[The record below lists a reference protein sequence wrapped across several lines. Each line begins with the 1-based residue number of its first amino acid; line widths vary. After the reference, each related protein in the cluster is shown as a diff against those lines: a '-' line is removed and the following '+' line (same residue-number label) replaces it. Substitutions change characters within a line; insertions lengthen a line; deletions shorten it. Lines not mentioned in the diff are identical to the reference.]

1 MHVRDGEAVYVQ
13 CACAFVCAYIS
24 TSSYVCVCVKHVG
37 LKRPNGRKSAL
48 HAALHQ
54 ELLAAAANSSPAAAA
69 TTTNPSPAAAA
80 TTTNPSPAAAAAATN
95 PSPTAAAATT
105 PPPPAAAA
113 ATTPPPPAAPA
124 ATNSSPAAAAATTNP
139 SPAAA
144 AATTNSSPAVTA
156 NSTSDSEWIFP
167 HEIGDRVEV
176 HWPAEKQWFV
186 ADIAD
191 TCDEEEQFLVHYIDD
206 DEEHWHPYR
215 ETEVRKYH
223 IRTR

>member
-80 TTTNPSPAAAAAATN
+80 TTTNPSPAAAA
-95 PSPTAAAATT
+95 
-105 PPPPAAAA
+105 
-113 ATTPPPPAAPA
+113 A